1 MLGKTSRIYVSGHQG
16 LVGSAIVRRLLR
28 DGMTNIVTA
37 SRTELD
43 LRSQDDVNQWFS
55 EHRPEIVVIAAG
67 TVGGII
73 ANSTRPA
80 EFIYDNIMIHSNI
93 IESSRKSGVA
103 KLLYLSSGCIYP
115 KESLQPLREEFL
127 MSGKMEETNVWYG
140 VAKLAGIKMCQAYR
154 RQYGLDFISAIP
166 ATIYGPGDN
175 FDPNNSHVI
184 PGIIHKMYQANKKD
198 DKVIRLWGSG
208 RPRREFLFVDDLAD
222 AAIFLLNK
230 YSDEE
235 PINIGIGSD
244 VAVAVLAELIKSR
257 IAPTIEIEFD
267 QTQPDGVPQMLLDS
281 SRINAM
287 GWNHSVLL
295 EDGLRRTI
303 DWYVKR
309 RENGDDIRGFL
320 SSR

>member
-1 MLGKTSRIYVSGHQG
+1 MKKTSKIYVSGHQG
-16 LVGSAIVRRLLR
+16 LVGSAIVRRLIR
-28 DGMTNIVTA
+28 NGMTNIVTA

-43 LRSQDDVNQWFS
+43 LRSQHDVNQWFS

-222 AAIFLLNK
+222 AIFFLLNK

-267 QTQPDGVPQMLLDS
+267 QTQPDGVPQKLLDS
-281 SRINAM
+281 SRIKAM
-287 GWNHSVLL
+287 GWNHSVSL
-295 EDGLRRTI
+295 EDGLRQTI

-309 RENGDDIRGFL
+309 RENGDDVRGFL

>member
-1 MLGKTSRIYVSGHQG
+1 MKKTSTIFVSGHQG
-16 LVGSAIVRRLLR
+16 LVGSAIVRRLMLE
-28 DGMTNIVTA
+28 GMTNVLTA

-43 LRSQDDVNQWFS
+43 LRSQHDVDQWFA

-93 IESSRKSGVA
+93 IESSRKFGVA
-103 KLLYLSSGCIYP
+103 KLLYLSSGCVYP

-127 MSGKMEETNVWYG
+127 MTGKMEETNIWYG
-140 VAKLAGIKMCQAYR
+140 IAKLAGIKMCQAYR
-154 RQYGLDFISAIP
+154 RQYGLDYISAIP

-184 PGIIHKMYQANKKD
+184 PGMIHKIYQANEKD
-198 DKVIRLWGSG
+198 DKTVRLWGSG

-222 AAIFLLNK
+222 AIIFLLHK
-230 YSDEE
+230 YSGEE

-244 VAVAVLAELIKSR
+244 VAVSALAELIRSQ
-257 IAPTIEIEFD
+257 IAPSVGIEFD
-267 QTQPDGVPQMLLDS
+267 QTKPDGVQQKLLDS
-281 SRINAM
+281 SKINSI
-287 GWNHSVLL
+287 GWKHSVSL
-295 EDGLRRTI
+295 EEGLRRTI
-303 DWYVKR
+303 GWYVKR
-309 RENGDDIRGFL
+309 RENVEGVRGV
-320 SSR
+320 RIEK

>member
-1 MLGKTSRIYVSGHQG
+1 MKKTSKIYVSGHQG
-16 LVGSAIVRRLLR
+16 LVGSAIVRRLIR
-28 DGMTNIVTA
+28 NGMTNIVTA
-37 SRTELD
+37 SRAELD
-43 LRSQDDVNQWFS
+43 LRSQHDVNQWFS

-80 EFIYDNIMIHSNI
+80 EFIYDNIVIHSNI
-93 IESSRKSGVA
+93 IESSRKSGVG

-222 AAIFLLNK
+222 AIIFLLHK
-230 YSDEE
+230 YSGEE

-267 QTQPDGVPQMLLDS
+267 ETQPDGVPQKLLDS
-281 SRINAM
+281 SRLNAM
-287 GWNHSVLL
+287 GWNHSVSL
-295 EDGLRRTI
+295 EDGLRQTI
-303 DWYVKR
+303 DWYAKR
-309 RENGDDIRGFL
+309 RENGEGVRGF
-320 SSR
+320 SSS

>member
-1 MLGKTSRIYVSGHQG
+1 MEKTSAIYVSGHQG
-16 LVGSAIVRRLLR
+16 LVGSAIVRRLMR
-28 DGMTNIVTA
+28 DGMTNVLTA
-37 SRTELD
+37 SRAELD
-43 LRSQDDVNQWFS
+43 LRSQHDVNQWFS
-55 EHRPEIVVIAAG
+55 ENRPEIVVIAAG

-80 EFIYDNIMIHSNI
+80 EFIYDNMMIHSNI
-93 IESSRKSGVA
+93 IESSRKFGVG

-127 MSGKMEETNVWYG
+127 MTGKMEETNIWYG

-175 FDPNNSHVI
+175 FDPENSHVI
-184 PGIIHKMYQANKKD
+184 PGMIHKMYQANATN

-222 AAIFLLNK
+222 AVIFLLEK

-235 PINIGIGSD
+235 SINIGIGSD
-244 VAVAVLAELIKSR
+244 VTVSALAELIKER
-257 IAPTIEIEFD
+257 IAPSVGIEFD
-267 QTQPDGVPQMLLDS
+267 QMKPDGVLQKLLDS

-287 GWNHSVLL
+287 GWKHSVSL
-295 EDGLRRTI
+295 EEGLRRTI
-303 DWYVKR
+303 DWYLKR
-309 RENGDDIRGFL
+309 HENGDGIRGLL
-320 SSR
+320 SS

>member
-1 MLGKTSRIYVSGHQG
+1 MEKTSKIYISGHQG
-16 LVGSAIVRRLLR
+16 LVGSAIVRRLIR
-28 DGMTNIVTA
+28 NGMTNIVTA

-43 LRSQDDVNQWFS
+43 LRSQRDVNQWFS

-80 EFIYDNIMIHSNI
+80 EFIYDNMMIHSNI

-127 MSGKMEETNVWYG
+127 MSGKMEESNVWYG

-184 PGIIHKMYQANKKD
+184 PGIIHKIYQANEKD
-198 DKVIRLWGSG
+198 DKIVRLWGSG

-222 AAIFLLNK
+222 AVIFLLHK

-244 VAVAVLAELIKSR
+244 VAVSALAELIKSQ
-257 IAPTIEIEFD
+257 IAPSVEIEFD
-267 QTQPDGVPQMLLDS
+267 QTQPDGVSQKLLDS
-281 SRINAM
+281 SRLNAM
-287 GWNHSVLL
+287 GWKHSVSL
-295 EDGLRRTI
+295 EDGLRQTI

-309 RENGDDIRGFL
+309 RENGDGIRGF
-320 SSR
+320 SSS

>member
-1 MLGKTSRIYVSGHQG
+1 MKKTSKIYVSGHQG
-16 LVGSAIVRRLLR
+16 LVGSAIVRRLIR
-28 DGMTNIVTA
+28 NGMTNIVTA

-103 KLLYLSSGCIYP
+103 QLLYLSSGCIYP
-115 KESLQPLREEFL
+115 KESIQPLREEFL

-208 RPRREFLFVDDLAD
+208 RPHREFLFVDDLAD
-222 AAIFLLNK
+222 AIFFLLNK

-267 QTQPDGVPQMLLDS
+267 QTQPDGVPQKLLDS
-281 SRINAM
+281 SRINTM
-287 GWNHSVLL
+287 GWNHSVSL

-309 RENGDDIRGFL
+309 RENGDDVRGFL

>member
-1 MLGKTSRIYVSGHQG
+1 MEKTSTVYVSGHQG
-16 LVGSAIVRRLLR
+16 LVGSAIVRRLIR
-28 DGMTNIVTA
+28 DGMTNVLTA
-37 SRTELD
+37 SRAELD
-43 LRSQDDVNQWFS
+43 LRSQHDVNQWFS
-55 EHRPEIVVIAAG
+55 VHRPEIVVVAAG

-93 IESSRKSGVA
+93 IESSRKFGVG

-127 MSGKMEETNVWYG
+127 MNGKMEETNVWYG

-175 FDPNNSHVI
+175 FDPESSHVI
-184 PGIIHKMYQANKKD
+184 PGMIHKIYQANERD

-222 AAIFLLNK
+222 AVIFLLKK

-235 PINIGIGSD
+235 SINIGIGSD
-244 VAVAVLAELIKSR
+244 VTVSALAELIKEH
-257 IAPTIEIEFD
+257 IAPSVGIEFD
-267 QTQPDGVPQMLLDS
+267 KMKPDGVFQKLLDS

-287 GWNHSVLL
+287 GWKHSVSLEEGLL
-295 EDGLRRTI
+295 RTI

-309 RENGDDIRGFL
+309 RKNADGIRGLL
-320 SSR
+320 SS

>member
-1 MLGKTSRIYVSGHQG
+1 MEKTSAIYVSGHQG
-16 LVGSAIVRRLLR
+16 LVGSAIVRRLILE
-28 DGMTNIVTA
+28 GMTNVLTA
-37 SRTELD
+37 SRAELD
-43 LRSQDDVNQWFS
+43 LRSQHDVNQWFS
-55 EHRPEIVVIAAG
+55 VHRPEIVVIAAG

-115 KESLQPLREEFL
+115 KESLQPLHEKFL

-140 VAKLAGIKMCQAYR
+140 IAKLAGIKMCQAYR
-154 RQYGLDFISAIP
+154 RQYGLDYISAIP

-175 FDPNNSHVI
+175 FDPENSHVI
-184 PGIIHKMYQANKKD
+184 PGMIHKMYQANKKD
-198 DKVIRLWGSG
+198 DKVVRLWGSG

-222 AAIFLLNK
+222 AIFFLLNK

-244 VAVAVLAELIKSR
+244 VAVAALAELIKSR

-267 QTQPDGVPQMLLDS
+267 QTQPDGVPQKLLDS
-281 SRINAM
+281 SRLKAM

-303 DWYVKR
+303 DWYIKR
-309 RENGDDIRGFL
+309 RENGDDVRGFL
-320 SSR
+320 SNR

>member
-1 MLGKTSRIYVSGHQG
+1 MKKTSKIYVSGHQG
-16 LVGSAIVRRLLR
+16 LVGSAIVRRLIR
-28 DGMTNIVTA
+28 NGMTNIVTA

-43 LRSQDDVNQWFS
+43 LRSQHDVNQWFS

-154 RQYGLDFISAIP
+154 RQYGLDYISAIP

-222 AAIFLLNK
+222 AIFFLLNK

-267 QTQPDGVPQMLLDS
+267 QTQPDGVPQKLLDS

-287 GWNHSVLL
+287 GWNHSVSL

-309 RENGDDIRGFL
+309 RENGDDVRGFL

>member
-1 MLGKTSRIYVSGHQG
+1 MEKTSTIYVSGHQG
-16 LVGSAIVRRLLR
+16 LVGSAIVRRLMLE
-28 DGMTNIVTA
+28 GMTNVLTA

-43 LRSQDDVNQWFS
+43 LRSQRDVDQWFS

-67 TVGGII
+67 TVGGIF

-127 MSGKMEETNVWYG
+127 MSGKMEETNIWYG

-184 PGIIHKMYQANKKD
+184 PGIIHKMYQADKKD

-235 PINIGIGSD
+235 PINIGIGND
-244 VAVAVLAELIKSR
+244 VAVAMLAGLIKSR

-267 QTQPDGVPQMLLDS
+267 QTQPDGVPQKLLDS

-287 GWNHSVLL
+287 GWNHSVSL

-309 RENGDDIRGFL
+309 REHGKDVRGVIL
-320 SSR
+320 EK

>member
-1 MLGKTSRIYVSGHQG
+1 MKKTSKIYVSGHQG
-16 LVGSAIVRRLLR
+16 LVGSAIVRRLIR
-28 DGMTNIVTA
+28 NGMTNIVTA
-37 SRTELD
+37 SRAELD
-43 LRSQDDVNQWFS
+43 LRSQHDVNQWFS

-222 AAIFLLNK
+222 AIFFLLNK

-267 QTQPDGVPQMLLDS
+267 QTQPDGVPQKLLDS

-287 GWNHSVLL
+287 GWNHSVSL
-295 EDGLRRTI
+295 EDGLRQTI

-309 RENGDDIRGFL
+309 RENGDDVRGFL

>member
-1 MLGKTSRIYVSGHQG
+1 MEKTSTVYVSGHQG
-16 LVGSAIVRRLLR
+16 LVGSAIVRRLIR
-28 DGMTNIVTA
+28 DGMTNVLTA
-37 SRTELD
+37 SRAELD
-43 LRSQDDVNQWFS
+43 LRSQHDVNQWFS
-55 EHRPEIVVIAAG
+55 VHRPEIVVVAAG

-93 IESSRKSGVA
+93 IESSRKFGVG

-127 MSGKMEETNVWYG
+127 MNGKMEETNVWYG

-184 PGIIHKMYQANKKD
+184 PGIIHKIYQANEKD
-198 DKVIRLWGSG
+198 DKIVRLWGSG

-222 AAIFLLNK
+222 AVIFLLHK

-244 VAVAVLAELIKSR
+244 VAVSALAELIKSQ
-257 IAPTIEIEFD
+257 IAPSVEIEFD
-267 QTQPDGVPQMLLDS
+267 QTQPDGVSQKLLDS
-281 SRINAM
+281 SRLNAM
-287 GWNHSVLL
+287 GWKHSVSL
-295 EDGLRRTI
+295 EDGLRQTI

-309 RENGDDIRGFL
+309 RENGDGIRGF
-320 SSR
+320 SSS

>member
-1 MLGKTSRIYVSGHQG
+1 MEKTSAIYVSGHQG
-16 LVGSAIVRRLLR
+16 LVGSAIVRRLILE
-28 DGMTNIVTA
+28 GMTNVLTA
-37 SRTELD
+37 SRAELD
-43 LRSQDDVNQWFS
+43 LRSQHDVNQWFS
-55 EHRPEIVVIAAG
+55 VHRPEIVVIAAG

-93 IESSRKSGVA
+93 IESSRKFGVG

-127 MSGKMEETNVWYG
+127 MTGKMEETNIWYG

-154 RQYGLDFISAIP
+154 RQYGLDYISAIP

-184 PGIIHKMYQANKKD
+184 PGIIHKIYQANEKD

-222 AAIFLLNK
+222 AIIFLLHK
-230 YSDEE
+230 YSGEE

-267 QTQPDGVPQMLLDS
+267 QTQPDGVPQKLLDS
-281 SRINAM
+281 SRLNAM
-287 GWNHSVLL
+287 GWNHSVSL
-295 EDGLRRTI
+295 EDGLRQTI
-303 DWYVKR
+303 DWYAKR
-309 RENGDDIRGFL
+309 RENGEGVRGF
-320 SSR
+320 SSS

>member
-1 MLGKTSRIYVSGHQG
+1 MEKKSAIYVSGHQG
-16 LVGSAIVRRLLR
+16 LVGSAIVRRLIR
-28 DGMTNIVTA
+28 DGMTNVLTA

-43 LRSQDDVNQWFS
+43 LRSQHDVNQWFS

-115 KESLQPLREEFL
+115 KESLQPLHEKFL

-140 VAKLAGIKMCQAYR
+140 IAKLAGIKMCQAYR
-154 RQYGLDFISAIP
+154 RQYGLDYISAIP

-175 FDPNNSHVI
+175 FDPENSHVI
-184 PGIIHKMYQANKKD
+184 PGMIHKMYQANKKD
-198 DKVIRLWGSG
+198 DKVVRLWGSG

-222 AAIFLLNK
+222 AIFFLLNK

-244 VAVAVLAELIKSR
+244 VAVAALAELIKSR

-267 QTQPDGVPQMLLDS
+267 QTQPDGVPQKLLDS
-281 SRINAM
+281 SRLKAM

-303 DWYVKR
+303 DWYIKR
-309 RENGDDIRGFL
+309 RENGDDVRGFL
-320 SSR
+320 SNR

>member
-1 MLGKTSRIYVSGHQG
+1 MKKTSKIYVSGHQG
-16 LVGSAIVRRLLR
+16 LVGSAIVRRLIR

-43 LRSQDDVNQWFS
+43 LRSQHDVNQWFS

-175 FDPNNSHVI
+175 FDPENSHVI
-184 PGIIHKMYQANKKD
+184 PGMIHKMYQADKKD

-222 AAIFLLNK
+222 AIFFLLNK

-267 QTQPDGVPQMLLDS
+267 QTQPDGVPQKLLDS
-281 SRINAM
+281 SRINTM

-309 RENGDDIRGFL
+309 RENGDDVRGFL

>member
-1 MLGKTSRIYVSGHQG
+1 MKKISKVYVSGHQG
-16 LVGSAIVRRLLR
+16 LVGSAIVRRLTLE
-28 DGMTNIVTA
+28 GMTNILTT

-43 LRSQDDVNQWFS
+43 LRSQHDVNQWFS

-80 EFIYDNIMIHSNI
+80 EFIYDNMMIHSNI
-93 IESSRKSGVA
+93 IESSRKSGVT
-103 KLLYLSSGCIYP
+103 KLLYLSSSCIYP

-127 MSGKMEETNVWYG
+127 MSGKMEESNVWYG

-154 RQYGLDFISAIP
+154 QQYGLDYISAIP

-184 PGIIHKMYQANKKD
+184 PGIIHKMYQAEQKD

-208 RPRREFLFVDDLAD
+208 QPRREFLFVDDLAD
-222 AAIFLLNK
+222 AIFFLLNK
-230 YSDEE
+230 YSGEE
-235 PINIGIGSD
+235 PINIGSGSD

-257 IAPTIEIEFD
+257 IAPTIKIEFD
-267 QTQPDGVPQMLLDS
+267 QTQPDGVSQKLLDS

-287 GWNHSVLL
+287 GWNHSVSL

-309 RENGDDIRGFL
+309 RESGDDVRGFL
-320 SSR
+320 SNR

>member
-1 MLGKTSRIYVSGHQG
+1 MKKTSKIYVSGHQG
-16 LVGSAIVRRLLR
+16 LVGSAIVRRLIR
-28 DGMTNIVTA
+28 NGMTNIVTA
-37 SRTELD
+37 SRAELD
-43 LRSQDDVNQWFS
+43 LRSQHDVNQWFS

-208 RPRREFLFVDDLAD
+208 RPHREFLFVDDLAD
-222 AAIFLLNK
+222 AIFFLLNK

-267 QTQPDGVPQMLLDS
+267 QTQPDGVPQKLLDS

-309 RENGDDIRGFL
+309 RENGDDVRGFL

>member
-1 MLGKTSRIYVSGHQG
+1 MKKISKVYVSGHQG
-16 LVGSAIVRRLLR
+16 LVGSAIVRRLTLE
-28 DGMTNIVTA
+28 GMTNILTT

-43 LRSQDDVNQWFS
+43 LRSQHDVNQWFS

-93 IESSRKSGVA
+93 IESSRKSGVT
-103 KLLYLSSGCIYP
+103 KLLYLSSSCIYP

-127 MSGKMEETNVWYG
+127 MSGKMEESNVWYG

-154 RQYGLDFISAIP
+154 QQYGLDYISAIP

-184 PGIIHKMYQANKKD
+184 PGIIHKMYQAEQKD

-208 RPRREFLFVDDLAD
+208 QPRREFLFVDDLAD
-222 AAIFLLNK
+222 AIFFLLNK

-244 VAVAVLAELIKSR
+244 VAVAALAELIKSR

-267 QTQPDGVPQMLLDS
+267 QTQPDGVPQKLLDS
-281 SRINAM
+281 SRLKAM

-303 DWYVKR
+303 DWYIKR
-309 RENGDDIRGFL
+309 RENGDDVRGFL